1 MGTMIGSVITVAKKD
16 DYIRVRVTTEEK
28 QLFKD
33 VATELGVSMSELMV
47 VATENIVKKHKE
59 KMLSQKNIEDRAIR
73 TEKKLLEISER
84 IRGNNNRKKSSK
96 KRRFIFLG
104 DTL

>member
-1 MGTMIGSVITVAKKD
+1 MIKKN

-28 QLFKD
+28 ELFKE

-59 KMLSQKNIEDRAIR
+59 KMLLQKDITDRAMR
-73 TEKKLLEISER
+73 TEKKLTEIKDKMKDKREH
-84 IRGNNNRKKSSK
+84 KKSP
-96 KRRFIFLG
+96 RRFMFWVW
-104 DTL
+104 

>member
-1 MGTMIGSVITVAKKD
+1 MIGSVITLAKKD

-47 VATENIVKKHKE
+47 VATKNIVKKHKE
-59 KMLSQKNIEDRAIR
+59 KMLSQKDIEDRAIR
-73 TEKKLLEISER
+73 TEKKLIEIAEK
-84 IRGNNNRKKSSK
+84 IRSNKSK
-96 KRRFIFLG
+96 KLTSRFMFWVW
-104 DTL
+104 

>member
-1 MGTMIGSVITVAKKD
+1 MIGSVITVAKKD

-28 QLFKD
+28 QLFKE

-59 KMLSQKNIEDRAIR
+59 KMLSQKDIEDRAIR
-73 TEKKLLEISER
+73 TDKKLAEIKER
-84 IRGNNNRKKSSK
+84 MRDKREYSHTA
-96 KRRFIFLG
+96 RRFMFWMW
-104 DTL
+104 

>member
-1 MGTMIGSVITVAKKD
+1 MIKKN

-28 QLFKD
+28 ELFKE

-59 KMLSQKNIEDRAIR
+59 KMLSQKDIADRAMR
-73 TEKKLLEISER
+73 TDEKVAEIKAKMKEKREYKKLS
-84 IRGNNNRKKSSK
+84 KS
-96 KRRFIFLG
+96 RRFMFWVW
-104 DTL
+104 

>member
-59 KMLSQKNIEDRAIR
+59 KMLLQKDIEDRAIR
-73 TEKKLLEISER
+73 TEKKLIEIAEK
-84 IRGNNNRKKSSK
+84 IRSNKSK
-96 KRRFIFLG
+96 KLTSRFMFWVW
-104 DTL
+104 

>member
-1 MGTMIGSVITVAKKD
+1 MAKKD

-28 QLFKD
+28 QLFKE

-59 KMLSQKNIEDRAIR
+59 KMLSQKDIEDRAIR
-73 TEKKLLEISER
+73 TDKKLAEIKER
-84 IRGNNNRKKSSK
+84 MRAKREYNYTT
-96 KRRFIFLG
+96 RRFMFWEGKL
-104 DTL
+104 